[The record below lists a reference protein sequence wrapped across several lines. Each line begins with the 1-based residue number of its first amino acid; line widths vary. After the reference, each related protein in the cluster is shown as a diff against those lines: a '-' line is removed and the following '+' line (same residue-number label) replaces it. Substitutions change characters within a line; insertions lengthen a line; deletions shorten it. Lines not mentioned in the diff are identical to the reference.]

1 MSALDADDL
10 AVILEAHA
18 GLTTTLADPAH
29 FFAMAPDD
37 RRTVRWTC
45 SCLATGSVTLGRP
58 LRANREA
65 LDVAVRAAGTRH
77 LAEVIAAAIQLSQRG
92 PGGEGGSL
100 ASDELAERYVRS
112 ARMIVSTIGRIP
124 PPNTVRWR
132 IDPDVLELLQRA
144 GKLQARE
151 SAGDCWSELLGIR
164 VEIEPAV
171 DAQMVPVTIPK
182 ALAVRAINA
191 FADTD
196 MGDRDAAEMV
206 AAVRRATEMDGDD
219 PVFELVIS

>member
-10 AVILEAHA
+10 AIILEAHA
-18 GLTTTLADPAH
+18 GLTATLADPAH
-29 FFAMAPDD
+29 FFATAPDD

-45 SCLATGSVTLGRP
+45 SCLATG
-58 LRANREA
+58 EA
-65 LDVAVRAAGTRH
+65 LDVAVRAAGNRH

-112 ARMIVSTIGRIP
+112 ARLIVSTIGRIP
-124 PPNTVRWR
+124 PPNTLPWVRWR

-164 VEIEPAV
+164 VEPEPAI
-171 DAQMVPVTIPK
+171 DAQTVPVTVPK

-191 FADTD
+191 FADTGRGLD
-196 MGDRDAAEMV
+196 TAEMV
-206 AAVRRATEMDGDD
+206 AAVRRATEMDGDS
-219 PVFELVIS
+219 PTFELVVS